1 MNTRKMMVIA
11 LVVMVAFA
19 TTAVANWSEDFDSYG
34 NGTGI
39 IGQGGWEGWGGDPTW
54 EAFVTDFV
62 SQSAPHSIDITPTSD
77 IIHQFTEYSAGQV
90 IVSAYCYVPS
100 SAVGEQYFILLDQY
114 DHGGTTN
121 HWAVQVMF
129 GLGVVE
135 SQFDEITL
143 PLIYN
148 QWVEF
153 RVEIDFDLDSMHLL
167 YGGDTL
173 LDGKPWTL
181 GSSND
186 GLGVLN
192 LACMDLFSNAGDDI
206 YWDDITITSGVTA
219 TDDATWGQ
227 VKALY

>member
-1 MNTRKMMVIA
+1 MNARKMVVIS
-11 LVVMVAFA
+11 LIIRVAFA
-19 TTAVANWSEDFDSYG
+19 TTAVADWSEDFDSYG

-39 IGQGGWEGWGGDPTW
+39 IGQGGWEGWDGNPAWD
-54 EAFVTDFV
+54 AFVTDFV
-62 SQSAPHSIDITPTSD
+62 SQSAPHSLDITPTSD
-77 IIHQFTEYSAGQV
+77 VVQLFTGYNSGLV

-100 SAVGEQYFILLDQY
+100 SAQGEQYFILLDDY
-114 DHGGTTN
+114 THGGPY

-153 RVEIDFDLDSMHLL
+153 SVEIDFDLDSMHMK
-167 YGGDTL
+167 YDGVTL
-173 LDGKPWTL
+173 LNGKPWTL

-206 YWDDITITSGVTA
+206 YWDDISVTTVITA
-219 TDDATWGQ
+219 TNEATWGQ